1 MGLDNGINLRIKNKE
16 TFGPMPAWIKREEWE
31 DKYGY
36 DYEVMYWRKCWN
48 VRYEVLSYLG
58 ASDDEYEW
66 HLDLNDMKEILKILK
81 AMYKPHLW
89 QADYDGHMSIWSW
102 DDVKHSY
109 RRELRYM
116 KKMMKWLAT
125 KPADSYEVYFYDSY

>member
-1 MGLDNGINLRIKNKE
+1 
-16 TFGPMPAWIKREEWE
+16 MPKWIKREAWE

-48 VRYEVLSYLG
+48 VRYEILAYLG
-58 ASDDEYEW
+58 ASDDEYQW
-66 HLDLNDMKEILKILK
+66 NLDLNDMKSIYKILK
-81 AMYKPHLW
+81 AMYKPRLW
-89 QADYDGHMSIWSW
+89 QADYDGNMTIWSW
-102 DDVKHSY
+102 DDVKYNY

-125 KPADSYEVYFYDSY
+125 KPSDSYDVYFYDSY